1 MQRKDKFF
9 SLFQKIKKFVIE
21 RKGYCLL
28 AVILVVLLA
37 VFIANADIETVSEH
51 NEKQSIVAGERE
63 SILELLQ
70 QDTTGKTT
78 TKEQTTESTTTQES
92 SESEST
98 TIQESSGIL
107 TNTQESSESERAT
120 TWESSESENTTKPT
134 DRVYDT
140 TLQMSSEVLTTTQ
153 TQTSSREEN
162 TTQTSSQEENTTQE
176 KNTPTTTE
184 ESEYIAVSIL
194 ISCEKAIGHKDLKEE
209 VSLPKQGVFLDT
221 KTVVKKGETVFE
233 ALQNACADNQISCVS
248 QNSSYGAYVSA
259 IGGLAEKDCGK
270 YSGWKYKV
278 NGVVGT
284 KACSN
289 YVLKENDE
297 ILWYYAPSVN
307 D

>member
-1 MQRKDKFF
+1 M
-9 SLFQKIKKFVIE
+9 IE

-37 VFIANADIETVSEH
+37 VFFANADIETVSEH
-51 NEKQSIVAGERE
+51 NEKQSIAAGERE

-70 QDTTGKTT
+70 QDTIGQTT
-78 TKEQTTESTTTQES
+78 KKEQTTESTTTQ
-92 SESEST
+92 
-98 TIQESSGIL
+98 
-107 TNTQESSESERAT
+107 
-120 TWESSESENTTKPT
+120 
-134 DRVYDT
+134 
-140 TLQMSSEVLTTTQ
+140 
-153 TQTSSREEN
+153 
-162 TTQTSSQEENTTQE
+162 TQTSSQEENTTQK

-184 ESEYIAVSIL
+184 ESEYIVVSIL
-194 ISCEKAIGHKDLKEE
+194 ISCEKAVGHKDLKED

-284 KACSN
+284 KTCSN